1 MTVINTNVKSL
12 ISQNALTKNSRELS
26 AAMEQLSTGRR
37 INSAK
42 DDAAG
47 LAISSRMTSQIRG
60 LDQSVR
66 NGNDAASML
75 QTAEGALIELTNML
89 QRMRE
94 LSVQAANDTYA
105 PQDRGYLNQEFQ
117 QLKDEVHRITR
128 ATQWNGMNILD
139 GSFEGDQGVPG
150 KFAFQVGANEGQ
162 VITHTLGDIGFRASS
177 VAVEVTTP
185 DEDGVF
191 EAGRITLSG
200 EYAEGD
206 VIEVTFGGETLSV
219 TVPAEFPS
227 GSAREGEAL
236 VIEGDA
242 EQTLANLSEHVY
254 EELLAK
260 FDVDLGLMTFDSS
273 VDGVINYEALISGPL
288 DGAVSRTLADSGSG
302 ALKDI
307 QDLDILTTPN
317 ASEALGILDDGIDTI
332 NSARADIGAVINR
345 LNYAVD
351 NLTNVSQYTTA
362 SRSTIQ
368 DADYAKASSELA
380 RTQIISQAAT
390 AVLAQANT
398 QAQTVL
404 KLLQ

>member
-12 ISQNALTKNSRELS
+12 ISQNALNKNNRALS
-26 AAMEQLSTGRR
+26 AAMEQLSTGKR

-60 LDQSVR
+60 LDQAVR
-66 NGNDAASML
+66 NGNDAISML
-75 QTAEGALIELTNML
+75 QTAEGALIEVTNML

-94 LSVQAANDTYA
+94 LSVQSANDTYA
-105 PQDRGYLNQEFQ
+105 PQDRGYLDQEFQ

-139 GSFEGDQGVPG
+139 GSFEGDAGVAG

-162 VITHTLGDIGFRASS
+162 IVNHTLGDVGFRKAS
-177 VAVEVTTP
+177 VATEVTTGAAT
-185 DEDGVF
+185 GVK
-191 EAGRITLSG
+191 EAGTVTLSG
-200 EYAEGD
+200 SFAEDD
-206 VIEVTFGGETLSV
+206 VIEVTFNGTTTSY
-219 TVPAEFPS
+219 TVA
-227 GSAREGEAL
+227 AADI
-236 VIEGDA
+236 VEGDDEA
-242 EQTLANLSEHVY
+242 TLANIAT
-254 EELLAK
+254 ELAT
-260 FDVDLGLMTFDSS
+260 DMAATAAIGTAVAT
-273 VDGVINYEALISGPL
+273 DGVIAYEATTANDPL
-288 DGAVSRTLADSGSG
+288 AGSVSRTVVGDIG
-302 ALKDI
+302 ALSGI

-317 ASEALGILDDGIDTI
+317 SSEALAALEEGVDTI
-332 NSARADIGAVINR
+332 NSARADIGAMINR
-345 LNYAVD
+345 LTYAVD
-351 NLTNVSQYTTA
+351 NLTNVSQYTSA

-380 RTQIISQAAT
+380 RTQIIQQAAT

-398 QAQTVL
+398 SQQTVM

>member
-12 ISQNALTKNSRELS
+12 ISQNALSKNNRALES
-26 AAMEQLSTGRR
+26 AMEQLSTGRR

-47 LAISSRMTSQIRG
+47 LAISSRMTAQIRG

-66 NGNDAASML
+66 NGNDAISML
-75 QTAEGALIELTNML
+75 QTAEGALIEVTNML

-105 PQDRGYLNQEFQ
+105 PQDRAYLNQEFQ
-117 QLKDEVHRITR
+117 QLKDEVYRVSR

-162 VITHTLGDIGFRASS
+162 TVTHTLGDVGFRKIAI
-177 VAVEVTTP
+177 ATEVTTAADTAVP
-185 DEDGVF
+185 EEGT
-191 EAGRITLSG
+191 ITLSG
-200 EYAEGD
+200 VFAEDD
-206 VIEVTFGGETLSV
+206 VIEVTLNGVTTTYTVLAADIDAGGDDAVTLENVANALADALETDGEIDNTW
-219 TVPAEFPS
+219 TVN
-227 GSAREGEAL
+227 G
-236 VIEGDA
+236 
-242 EQTLANLSEHVY
+242 
-254 EELLAK
+254 
-260 FDVDLGLMTFDSS
+260 
-273 VDGVINYEALISGPL
+273 GVISYTAATVDTPL
-288 DGAVSRTLADSGSG
+288 AAVVSRTVVGVDNG
-302 ALKDI
+302 ALANI
-307 QDLDILTTPN
+307 QELDIITTPKSS
-317 ASEALGILDDGIDTI
+317 AALGALELGIDTI
-332 NSARADIGAVINR
+332 NSARADIGAMVNR
-345 LNYAVD
+345 LTYAVD
-351 NLTNVSQYTTA
+351 NLTNVSQYTSA

-380 RTQIISQAAT
+380 RTQIIQQAAT

-398 QAQTVL
+398 SQQTVM

>member
-12 ISQNALTKNSRELS
+12 ISQNALSKNNRALES
-26 AAMEQLSTGRR
+26 AMEQLSTGRR

-47 LAISSRMTSQIRG
+47 LAISSRMTAQIRG

-66 NGNDAASML
+66 NGNDAISML
-75 QTAEGALIELTNML
+75 QTAEGALIEVTNML

-105 PQDRGYLNQEFQ
+105 PQDRAYLNQEFQ
-117 QLKDEVHRITR
+117 QLKDEVYRISR

-162 VITHTLGDIGFRASS
+162 TVTHTLGDVGFRKIAI
-177 VAVEVTTP
+177 ATEVTTAA
-185 DEDGVF
+185 DTGVA
-191 EAGRITLSG
+191 EEGTITLSG
-200 EYAEGD
+200 VFAEDD
-206 VIEVTFGGETLSV
+206 VIEVTLNGVTTTYTVLAADIDADGDDAVTLENVANALADALETDGEIDNTW
-219 TVPAEFPS
+219 TVN
-227 GSAREGEAL
+227 G
-236 VIEGDA
+236 
-242 EQTLANLSEHVY
+242 
-254 EELLAK
+254 
-260 FDVDLGLMTFDSS
+260 
-273 VDGVINYEALISGPL
+273 GVISYTAATVDTPL
-288 DGAVSRTLADSGSG
+288 AATVSRTVVGVDTG
-302 ALKDI
+302 ALANI
-307 QDLDILTTPN
+307 QELDIITTPKSS
-317 ASEALGILDDGIDTI
+317 AALGALELGIDTI
-332 NSARADIGAVINR
+332 NSARADIGAMVNR
-345 LNYAVD
+345 LTYAVD
-351 NLTNVSQYTTA
+351 NLTNVSQYTSA

-380 RTQIISQAAT
+380 RTQIIQQAAT

-398 QAQTVL
+398 SQQTVM

>member
-12 ISQNALTKNSRELS
+12 ISQNALSKNNRALES
-26 AAMEQLSTGRR
+26 AMEQLSTGRR

-47 LAISSRMTSQIRG
+47 LAISSRMTAQIRG

-66 NGNDAASML
+66 NGNDAISML
-75 QTAEGALIELTNML
+75 QTAEGALIEVTNML

-105 PQDRGYLNQEFQ
+105 PQDRAYLNQEFQ
-117 QLKDEVHRITR
+117 QLKDEVYRISR

-162 VITHTLGDIGFRASS
+162 TVTHTLGDVGFRKIAI
-177 VAVEVTTP
+177 ATEVTTAA
-185 DEDGVF
+185 DTGVT
-191 EAGRITLSG
+191 EEGTITLSG
-200 EYAEGD
+200 VFAEDD
-206 VIEVTFGGETLSV
+206 VIEVTLNGVTTTYTVLAADIDADGDDAVTLENVANALADALETDGEIDNSWTV
-219 TVPAEFPS
+219 T
-227 GSAREGEAL
+227 G
-236 VIEGDA
+236 
-242 EQTLANLSEHVY
+242 
-254 EELLAK
+254 
-260 FDVDLGLMTFDSS
+260 
-273 VDGVINYEALISGPL
+273 GVISYTAATANTSLA
-288 DGAVSRTLADSGSG
+288 ATVSRTVVGVDTG
-302 ALKDI
+302 ALANI
-307 QDLDILTTPN
+307 QELDIITTPN
-317 ASEALGILDDGIDTI
+317 SSTALAELELGIDTI
-332 NSARADIGAVINR
+332 NSARADIGAMVNR
-345 LNYAVD
+345 LTYAVD
-351 NLTNVSQYTTA
+351 NLTNVSQYTSA

-380 RTQIISQAAT
+380 RTQIIQQAAT

-398 QAQTVL
+398 SQQTVM

>member
-12 ISQNALTKNSRELS
+12 ISQNALNKNNRALS

-60 LDQSVR
+60 LDQAVR
-66 NGNDAASML
+66 NGNDGISML
-75 QTAEGALIELTNML
+75 QTAEGALIEVTNML

-94 LSVQAANDTYA
+94 LSVQSANDTYA
-105 PQDRGYLNQEFQ
+105 PQDRGYLDQEFQ
-117 QLKDEVHRITR
+117 QLKDEVHRISR

-139 GSFEGDQGVPG
+139 GSFEGDEGVAG

-162 VITHTLGDIGFRASS
+162 TVTHTLGDIGFRK
-177 VAVEVTTP
+177 AVVETQVTTAA
-185 DEDGVF
+185 GGGAK
-191 EAGRITLSG
+191 EAGSVSLSG
-200 EYAEGD
+200 SFAEGD
-206 VIEVTFGGETLSV
+206 LVAVTFKGTTSTL
-219 TVPAEFPS
+219 TVAAS
-227 GSAREGEAL
+227 HIVDGDDEA
-236 VIEGDA
+236 
-242 EQTLANLSEHVY
+242 TLANVAGS
-254 EELLAK
+254 LAT
-260 FDVDLGLMTFDSS
+260 VMAATAEIGTA
-273 VDGVINYEALISGPL
+273 VATDGVIAYEATTADDPLSGS
-288 DGAVSRTLADSGSG
+288 VSRTITGDTAALA
-302 ALKDI
+302 DI

-317 ASEALGILDDGIDTI
+317 SSEALAALDVGIDTI
-332 NSARADIGAVINR
+332 NSTRADIGAMINR
-345 LNYAVD
+345 LTYAVD
-351 NLTNVSQYTTA
+351 NLTNVSQYTSA

-380 RTQIISQAAT
+380 RTQIIQQAAT

-398 QAQTVL
+398 SQQTVM